1 MEEHCYVT
9 KRIKEKLALT
19 VRSLSAMLHGDNYS
33 TVPGTSASSR
43 VRYKLRYYDVVPV
56 GLLVSSYLILWPLR
70 SKKSNYNLLVH
81 YAENYD
87 SPPGAFLSRLSWG
100 VSLRSFSRIA
110 AWPSLVQ
117 SAVSSLTFFCA

>member
-1 MEEHCYVT
+1 MEEHCYAA

-33 TVPGTSASSR
+33 TSASSR

-87 SPPGAFLSRLSWG
+87 SPPETFLSRLSWG